1 MTLDTLRLIRN
12 ILLRSV
18 VVGIGFAILLAAATF
33 GGWNCWIGM
42 VTQMFHTTESAVS
55 NLVLDFFTAIRFFL
69 VFILLTPALAIHWTL
84 KREGARKAQAQ

>member
-18 VVGIGFAILLAAATF
+18 VVGLGFTLLLAAATF
-33 GGWNCWIGM
+33 GCWNCWIGM
-42 VTQMFHTTESAVS
+42 ATQMFHTTESAMS
-55 NLVLDFFTAIRFFL
+55 NLVLDFFMAIRFFL

-84 KREGARKAQAQ
+84 KRERAHTA

>member
-18 VVGIGFAILLAAATF
+18 VVGLGFTILLAAAIF

-42 VTQMFHTTESAVS
+42 ATQMFHTTESALS

-69 VFILLTPALAIHWTL
+69 VFVLLTPALAIHWTI
-84 KREGARKAQAQ
+84 KRERTRSA